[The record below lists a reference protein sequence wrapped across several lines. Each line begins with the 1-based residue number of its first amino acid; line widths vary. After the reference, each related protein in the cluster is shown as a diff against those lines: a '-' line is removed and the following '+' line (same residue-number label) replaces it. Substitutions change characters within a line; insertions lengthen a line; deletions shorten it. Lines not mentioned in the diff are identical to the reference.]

1 MDGWYEIWGLCIRAF
16 WAYDFD
22 IDFVFGFFDSD
33 LQVFHAKEYTLWP
46 KCSDLC
52 TSHPNIPNIPTS
64 NQATEHLILFR
75 KTTTMTTTQWQSKCI
90 YALIHVAIDRKSRG
104 VPIYG
109 YCIPNRMKR
118 MNECLISLLYLL
130 LRMSVSFSLRPYE
143 FYAKITLNA
152 LRLYAWKTPPTPYS
166 TQTYS
171 TAF

>member
-1 MDGWYEIWGLCIRAF
+1 MDDTRYEVCVFEHFEHTTLTSTSSSAF
-16 WAYDFD
+16 SIATCK
-22 IDFVFGFFDSD
+22 FFMQKNTRSD
-33 LQVFHAKEYTLWP
+33 QNALICAHHIP
-46 KCSDLC
+46 
-52 TSHPNIPNIPTS
+52 TSQHPTS

-130 LRMSVSFSLRPYE
+130 LRMSASFSLRPNE

-166 TQTYS
+166 TQTSS